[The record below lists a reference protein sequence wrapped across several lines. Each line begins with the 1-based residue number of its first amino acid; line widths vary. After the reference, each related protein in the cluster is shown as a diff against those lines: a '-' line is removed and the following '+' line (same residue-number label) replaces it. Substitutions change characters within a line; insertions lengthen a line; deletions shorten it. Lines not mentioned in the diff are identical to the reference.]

1 MSLVM
6 LLAIGDF
13 YKRDCGVEQRDR
25 DELESERI
33 R

>member
-1 MSLVM
+1 M

-13 YKRDCGVEQRDR
+13 YRRDRGVEPFDHGW
-25 DELESERI
+25 LESERI

>member
-1 MSLVM
+1 M

-13 YKRDCGVEQRDR
+13 YKRDCGVEPCDH

>member
-1 MSLVM
+1 M

-13 YKRDCGVEQRDR
+13 YKRDRGVEPRDH

>member
-1 MSLVM
+1 MM
-6 LLAIGDF
+6 LLAIGDV
-13 YKRDCGVEQRDR
+13 YKRDRGVEPFDC